1 MMLKKYGFLLIFA
14 VVALVGFWLYKA
26 ISQYLKDRSEFS
38 SLTKME
44 IAVSKLSK
52 SKAQL
57 AQDAEL
63 IYQAVLEGNVED
75 EDIVVRI
82 MLSLKTTDDYNQLCK
97 SFGIREDNAAF
108 KNFRGT
114 LPQALVE
121 YMSERELAT
130 VRKHLTKL
138 NVNL

>member
-1 MMLKKYGFLLIFA
+1 MMLKKYGFLLVF
-14 VVALVGFWLYKA
+14 VVVVLVGFWLYKA

-82 MLSLKTTDDYNQLCK
+82 MLSLKTVDDYNQLCK
-97 SFGIREDNAAF
+97 SFGIREDNATF